1 MCVTISQILKALNQ
15 QQMMRLLSIFVDIQ
29 SLYLVLL

>member
-1 MCVTISQILKALNQ
+1 MCVTINQILKTLTQ

-29 SLYLVLL
+29 NLYLVLL

>member
-1 MCVTISQILKALNQ
+1 MCVTISQILKTLTQ

>member
-1 MCVTISQILKALNQ
+1 MCVTINQILKTLTQ